1 MHDSRQE
8 VASFAER
15 STALAPAYA
24 RAVREENLQ
33 DLIMIRRQ
41 IAVTLDQADK
51 LIVDC
56 LVSNLERRLA
66 EDIEERLTQQ

>member
-1 MHDSRQE
+1 MQNTRQE
-8 VASFAER
+8 AATFAGR
-15 STALAPAYA
+15 SSALAPAYA

-56 LVSNLERRLA
+56 IVSNLERRLA
-66 EDIEERLTQQ
+66 EDIEERLTEQ